1 MIPKSPR
8 FESKAL
14 RDSARG
20 QPCTFRIPGVCN
32 GNPET
37 SVFCHDRRGFL
48 GKSMR
53 PGDENGAIGCFDCHN
68 VMDGRA
74 PKPAGWQKEDEA
86 YFWNRAKNETLRH
99 WFTSGIVVVK

>member
-37 SVFCHDRRGFL
+37 SVFCHDRRGLL
-48 GKSMR
+48 GKSLR
-53 PGDENGAIGCFDCHN
+53 PDDTNGAIGCFACHN

-74 PKPAGWQKEDEA
+74 PKPPGWMPEDEA
-86 YFWNRAKNETLRH
+86 YYWNRAKNETLRY